1 MRRLLL
7 FAVAV
12 LAFVGCDNLFEE
24 EKVFALSDNLEIAD
38 RVYANIDDEQTR
50 TYVENGTTLCWN
62 SGDAIS
68 VFQPQISNIHYIFEG
83 ETGDKGGSFAVADG
97 ASYPQGVTLSARY
110 ALYPYSSSNS
120 ISTSGEITTLLPA
133 VQHYEKNSFGVGANT
148 MVAVTSSVQDKEF
161 YFKNAVGYLKLK
173 LYGANTTVGS
183 ITIEGNNDEKLSGS
197 ARVLATYGATPVTTM
212 NNTATKSVTLDCGEG
227 VELSVDAENPTEF
240 WVVVPPTTFE
250 SGITITV
257 TDTEGGVFEKSTD
270 KQIAIERNVIQ
281 PMSAVEAEFEVYDPT
296 KPAKNEIWYTS
307 TDGEIVDLIFAPCL
321 GIHEVSNTYENGKGV
336 MTFDADVTSISRE
349 AFRDCTNLKSIV
361 FPNSVTTI
369 GECAFEECSGLTSV
383 TIPDSV
389 TTIGELA
396 FYKCSNLIGVTIPD
410 SVPTIER
417 CTFEGCSS
425 LTNVTIGDSVTKI
438 GKEAFFG
445 CANLKNIII
454 PDSVISIGYLAFYGC
469 DSLTSVTIHDGVATV
484 GGAAFTC
491 CDNLKEFKGKFAS
504 EDGRCLII
512 DGELNSFAPAGLT
525 EYTIPD
531 GVTTIGEY
539 AFDGC
544 NSLTSVTIPD
554 SVTTIGDSAFCEC
567 YSLTDVTIPDSVTTI
582 GYDAFYNC
590 DSLTSVTIGNSVTV
604 IGGWAFCDCDSL
616 TTITIPDSVTWIGDY
631 AFKGCVRLMSITI
644 PNSVTTIGC
653 SAFRGCVSLTSV
665 TIPDSVTAIWDQA
678 FADCSGVVDI
688 TIGQGVTSIGDDAFN
703 GTTGGKLTVNC
714 NVPWAAFDGAN
725 FTEVVIGDNVEE
737 IGNSAFSGC
746 GSLKSLRIGDGV
758 TTVGDYAFKSCSNL
772 TMVEIGD
779 SVEYIGIDAFAE
791 CIRLSEVHISDVA
804 AWCNIEYHT
813 QGSNPL
819 TIAGNLYLNAELVNN
834 LVIPNG
840 VTTIGKY
847 CFKNCECVESLTI
860 PDSVTTIGHSAFY
873 GCRGLTKLTIPESV
887 TEIDHYAFYHCKNL
901 QGIYFK
907 ATTPPLL
914 GSDVFRYYGYSER
927 YGDYVNMIL
936 DCPIYVPTE
945 SVKLYKEASS
955 WWEYVTKIVGYDF

>member
-1 MRRLLL
+1 MKRFLLL
-7 FAVAV
+7 VVAA
-12 LAFVGCDNLFEE
+12 LAFVGCNNAFE
-24 EKVFALSDNLEIAD
+24 
-38 RVYANIDDEQTR
+38 DEGNARFEQNTLPTLTAAFDEDATR
-50 TYVENGTTLCWN
+50 TYVENNKYLRWHE
-62 SGDAIS
+62 GDLIS
-68 VFQPQISNIHYIFEG
+68 VFVGNTQNCQYRFLGATGANSGEFEPVESDNLG
-83 ETGDKGGSFAVADG
+83 TGNALDRIYAV
-97 ASYPQGVTLSARY
+97 
-110 ALYPYSSSNS
+110 YPYDAEAT
-120 ISTSGEITTLLPA
+120 ISDLGVISYSMPA
-133 VQHYEKNSFGVGANT
+133 TQTYAEESFGRGANV
-148 MVAVTSSVQDKEF
+148 MVAATESVDDKF
-161 YFKNAVGYLKLK
+161 LSFKNVGGYLKIK
-173 LYGANTTVGS
+173 LYGEGS
-183 ITIEGNNDEKLSGS
+183 VQSIVVKGNNDEKIAG
-197 ARVLATYGATPVTTM
+197 RATVAVDENGVPQYTLTDA
-212 NNTATKSVTLDCGEG
+212 AITLDCGEG
-227 VELSVDAENPTEF
+227 VELIADAEKPTEF

-270 KQIAIERNVIQ
+270 KQITIERNVIQ
-281 PMSAVEAEFEVYDPT
+281 PMSAIEAEFEEVA
-296 KPAKNEIWYTS
+296 KPANNEIWYTS
-307 TDGEIVDLIFAPCL
+307 TDGKIVDLIFAPCL

-417 CTFEGCSS
+417 CTFTGCSS

-454 PDSVISIGYLAFYGC
+454 PDSVISIGYLAFDGC
-469 DSLTSVTIHDGVATV
+469 DSLTSVTIPDGVATV

-512 DGELNSFAPAGLT
+512 DGKLNSFAPAGLT

-554 SVTTIGDSAFCEC
+554 SVTTIGYYAFQYCS
-567 YSLTDVTIPDSVTTI
+567 SLTSVTIPDSVTTI
-582 GYDAFYNC
+582 GYDAFSNC
-590 DSLTSVTIGNSVTV
+590 DSLTSVTIGDSVTT
-604 IGGWAFCDCDSL
+604 IGGYAFYDCDSL

-631 AFKGCVRLMSITI
+631 AFKSCDSLMSITI
-644 PNSVTTIGC
+644 PNSVTTIGS

-665 TIPDSVTAIWDQA
+665 TIPDSVTAICDQA

-703 GTTGGKLTVNC
+703 GTTGGKLTINC
-714 NVPWAAFDGAN
+714 NVPQAAFDGAN

-758 TTVGDYAFKSCSNL
+758 TTVDHYAFKNCGNL